1 MKTLNRLHFLSSA
14 LTALFAVAACVLLPL
29 PARAADQPAAATER
43 RFATPEEAT
52 KALLEAAKAKDKD
65 ALHAIFGP
73 GIHDVLT
80 GDAVQDAANFESFTK
95 AMGQLCNPVHEG
107 DDKIV
112 LNIGAENWPFPIPLV
127 RKDGQ
132 WFFDTDAGKEEI
144 INRHIGEGE
153 INAISVCRAYIQA
166 QRQYAGEDRDGSGV
180 LKYAEKFK
188 STPGKKDGLYW
199 ESAPGEEPSP
209 FGPLVAEAHAEGY
222 GQKPKGAAHQ
232 PFHGYFFRI
241 LTAQGPDAAGGRYS
255 YIINGNMIAGFA
267 LVAWPAHWGQSGIMT
282 FIVNQQGKVYQRNLG
297 EKTAAIASAMT
308 RFNPDSRWTLVQDTT
323 VAAK

>member
-1 MKTLNRLHFLSSA
+1 MKNLNRFQFLSSR
-14 LTALFAVAACVLLPL
+14 LTALFVVTVCVFLAPQL
-29 PARAADQPAAATER
+29 RAGEQPAAAAQR

-52 KALLEAAKAKDKD
+52 KALLEAARAKDKA
-65 ALHAIFGP
+65 ALHEIFGP

-80 GDAVQDAANFESFTK
+80 GDEVQDAANFESFTK
-95 AMGQLCNPVHEG
+95 AMGQLCSPVHEG
-107 DDKIV
+107 DDKII
-112 LNIGAENWPFPIPLV
+112 LNIGAQSWPFPIPLV

-153 INAISVCRAYIQA
+153 INAISVCRAYVQA
-166 QRQYAGEDRDGSGV
+166 QRQYAGQDRDGSDV
-180 LKYAEKFK
+180 LKYAQQFK

-222 GQKPKGAAHQ
+222 GQHPNGTGRH
-232 PFHGYFFRI
+232 PYHGYFFKI
-241 LTAQGPDAAGGRYS
+241 LTAQGPAAPGGRYN

-267 LVAWPAHWGQSGIMT
+267 LVAWPERWGQSGIMT

-297 EKTAAIASAMT
+297 EKTAQIASAMT
-308 RFNPDSRWTLVQDTT
+308 RYNPDSRWTLV
-323 VAAK
+323 K